1 MFSRRS
7 HARWAGPLTVALMAA
22 GLGALGA
29 PTASATKDAT
39 SVQDDFNGD
48 GYADL
53 AVGAN
58 HATVGGKS
66 KAGYVAVTYGGPH
79 GLSASNR
86 SIISRAT
93 AGVPGSPT
101 ANQAFGTQLSRGD
114 LDGDGYGDLV
124 IASGTAGDLVIVWG
138 GPRGLT
144 GSTSVPDHW
153 STQTGDFDGDGH
165 TDLALFEFGGGG
177 GDEPGH
183 TDVTVWKGPVSR
195 AGLPAAVTRLDA
207 GQLCCIEVSEKATGD
222 VNGDG
227 YDELLVSGYVG
238 EGSYG
243 TQLYVGSPNGLV
255 YDDRVR
261 APGWGLAIAM
271 GDVNGDG
278 YDDIVVGVSDDSR
291 IDIAY
296 GAASGIVPREQWTS
310 ITQNTAGVPGTL
322 EYEDAFGASLAVG
335 DINGDGIDDIA
346 VGAPGEALG
355 TTHDAGVVDI
365 LRGSRSGVTG
375 AGAQA
380 ITQNTAGV
388 PGTAELGDGF
398 GTTVRL
404 LDINRNGYADLAAAA
419 TGEDGGNGAVWALRG
434 RPTGIVPDAAFVFE
448 GRTLGAPYAKAQFG
462 YEIK

>member
-58 HATVGGKS
+58 HATIGGKS

-144 GSTSVPDHW
+144 GGTSVPDHW

-227 YDELLVSGYVG
+227 YD
-238 EGSYG
+238 
-243 TQLYVGSPNGLV
+243 
-255 YDDRVR
+255 
-261 APGWGLAIAM
+261 
-271 GDVNGDG
+271 
-278 YDDIVVGVSDDSR
+278 DIVVGVSDDSR
-291 IDIAY
+291 IDITY

-375 AGAQA
+375 VGAQA